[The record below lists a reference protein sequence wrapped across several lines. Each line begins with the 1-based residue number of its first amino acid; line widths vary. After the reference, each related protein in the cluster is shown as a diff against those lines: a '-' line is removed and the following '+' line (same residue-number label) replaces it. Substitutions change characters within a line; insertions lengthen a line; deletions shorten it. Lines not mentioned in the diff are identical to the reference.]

1 MHFSE
6 DHLAILAEIQSEW
19 NRAEE
24 DIKTAEMVVNKIVL
38 PSVKELR
45 YGGRRIIDALMEITN
60 NPNNSNQEKIR
71 GFLEDARFDC
81 HRARHDAIDAA
92 TAKIA
97 SDLAIMVEKLGYDAI
112 LPAYPNF
119 ASLYQELTK
128 FRARIQASRG
138 KRDNRESIYSVIE
151 AADFPALVASFNAMR
166 VHEPVMIAL
175 AKKARR
181 THFYAKRALICGIF
195 AVVLSVGLW
204 LIPSPF
210 HK

>member
-24 DIKTAEMVVNKIVL
+24 DIKTAETIVNKIVL

-45 YGGRRIIDALMEITN
+45 YAGRRIIDALMEITG
-60 NPNNSNQEKIR
+60 NPDSPNQEKIR

-97 SDLAIMVEKLGYDAI
+97 VDLEIMVEKLGYDVI
-112 LPAYPNF
+112 LRAYPEF
-119 ASLYQELTK
+119 PVLYRDLTK
-128 FRARIQASRG
+128 IRAKIRASRG

-151 AADFPALVASFNAMR
+151 AADFPALVELFNMMR
-166 VHEPVMIAL
+166 IHEPVMISL

-181 THFYAKRALICGIF
+181 TYLYGQWGLIVGII
-195 AVVLSVGLW
+195 AVIVSLILW
-204 LIPSPF
+204 IFPSPF
-210 HK
+210 HG